1 MISRR
6 KVASNLEISFFAQ
19 NMFSQLYG
27 FGNFQ
32 VWVLA
37 VCGGREK
44 EKNELV
50 PYHKH
55 NKHI

>member
-1 MISRR
+1 
-6 KVASNLEISFFAQ
+6 
-19 NMFSQLYG
+19 MFSQLYD

-37 VCGGREK
+37 FCGGREK